1 VTVGEWCHHG
11 VFDVTRYHYY
21 KGSSIL
27 AGSRSMTMPPDFT
40 NIIGNLRDAPVM
52 NLFVLVGFMLVVLA
66 AVGRRWKLDV
76 GGRVLSGVC
85 GVGLLGAA
93 TAMFLGVANARANTP
108 KDLTLAHRGK
118 TGASNAEIALAP
130 APAPPPA
137 AFEAETHSA
146 VATKSAPKIAMK
158 AAAAP
163 KATQHLPSPPPAVV
177 PAETAVRPTKTLPPR
192 DVYGDWGCEE
202 TKTISASLVLPDG
215 ADFLSATVDAVNV
228 DKAKSFQRLP
238 PSFDPATRT
247 VTGAVEFR
255 GLDRVFFNCPG
266 GGHATVRLTVTAAV
280 RAGAS

>member
-1 VTVGEWCHHG
+1 
-11 VFDVTRYHYY
+11 
-21 KGSSIL
+21 
-27 AGSRSMTMPPDFT
+27 MQPDYV

-76 GGRVLSGVC
+76 GGRVFSGVC

-93 TAMFLGVANARANTP
+93 TAMFLGVANARVNDP
-108 KDLTLAHRGK
+108 KDLTLAHGGK
-118 TGASNAEIALAP
+118 TGASNARIALAP
-130 APAPPPA
+130 VPAPPSTA
-137 AFEAETHSA
+137 LEAEARSA
-146 VATKSAPKIAMK
+146 PATKFAPKIAMK
-158 AAAAP
+158 AAPAP
-163 KATQHLPSPPPAVV
+163 KAIQHLPPPPSAVILK
-177 PAETAVRPTKTLPPR
+177 ETAVKPTKTLPPK
-192 DVYGDWGCEE
+192 DVYGDWGCED

-228 DKAKSFQRLP
+228 DKAKSFQKLP

-280 RAGAS
+280 RAGPQ

>member
-1 VTVGEWCHHG
+1 MG
-11 VFDVTRYHYY
+11 VRRSPHDTGYHYY
-21 KGSSIL
+21 KRFSIL
-27 AGSRSMTMPPDFT
+27 PSSRSITMPPDFT

-76 GGRVLSGVC
+76 GGRVFSGVC
-85 GVGLLGAA
+85 GLGLLGAA

-108 KDLTLAHRGK
+108 KDLTLAHGGK
-118 TGASNAEIALAP
+118 TGASNAGIAP
-130 APAPPPA
+130 APAPTPTA
-137 AFEAETHSA
+137 LEADAHSA

-163 KATQHLPSPPPAVV
+163 KAIQHLPSPPPAVV
-177 PAETAVRPTKTLPPR
+177 LAETAGRPTKTLPPK
-192 DVYGDWGCEE
+192 DVYGDWGCED

-215 ADFLSATVDAVNV
+215 ADFLSAIVDAVNV

-266 GGHATVRLTVTAAV
+266 GGHATVRLTVRAAV
-280 RAGAS
+280 RAGAP